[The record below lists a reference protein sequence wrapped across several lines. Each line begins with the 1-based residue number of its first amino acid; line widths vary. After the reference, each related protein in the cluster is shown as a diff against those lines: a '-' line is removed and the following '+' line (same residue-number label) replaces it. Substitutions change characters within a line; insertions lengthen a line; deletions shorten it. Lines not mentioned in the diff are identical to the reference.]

1 MQRELDKM
9 EIKRVMGPALA
20 AILAVGIAAAIY
32 VSHGRNAE
40 ELAAREAAAAIVD
53 LKGMIGSEKESFFAD
68 PKVIELL
75 AARGFRVKVE
85 KVGSR
90 EIATRDFSGYD
101 FGFPA
106 GTPAAITLQN
116 KAKATQVYPT
126 FFTPMAVASWN
137 LLVPVLE
144 KENIVRKTD
153 GAYYIIDM
161 KRLLS
166 LSEKGARWRDLKENT
181 AFPTGK
187 SILIGSTDV
196 RKSNSAAMYLALAS
210 YVVNDNNVVDDN
222 EQVAKVLPFVTSL
235 FLRQG
240 LQESSSAGPFD
251 DYTTMG
257 VGKAPLVMIYESQFL
272 EYQSKRAQPN
282 PDMVLLYPQPT
293 LYTKHILVP
302 FTDNGRRLGEV
313 LASDPELQKMAA
325 QYGYRTSSPTYFT
338 DFLKAAKLQAP
349 TTLVDVID
357 PPSYE
362 IMERMILAIEKKFQ

>member
-1 MQRELDKM
+1 M
-9 EIKRVMGPALA
+9 EVRRILGPALA
-20 AILAVGIAAAIY
+20 AVLAAGIGAAIY
-32 VSHGRNAE
+32 VSYGRNAE
-40 ELAAREAAAAIVD
+40 VRAAKDAAAAIVD
-53 LKGMIGSEKESFFAD
+53 VKGMIGSEKESYFSD

-75 AARGFRVKVE
+75 AARGLRVKVE

-90 EIATRDFSGYD
+90 EIASRDFTGYD

-106 GTPAAITLQN
+106 GTPAAITLQK
-116 KAKATQVYPT
+116 KARATQVFPT
-126 FFTPMAVASWN
+126 FFTPMAVASWQ

-144 KENIVRKTD
+144 KEGLIRKTD
-153 GAYYIIDM
+153 GSYFIIDM
-161 KRLLS
+161 KRLLAM
-166 LSEKGARWRDLKENT
+166 SEKGVRWRDFKDNT

-187 SILIGSTDV
+187 SVLISSTDV

-222 EQVAKVLPFVTSL
+222 DQVAKVLPFVTSL

-240 LQESSSAGPFD
+240 LQESSSAGPFE

-293 LYTKHILVP
+293 IYTKHILVP
-302 FTDNGRRLGEV
+302 FTDNGRRLGEA
-313 LASDPELQKMAA
+313 LSSDPELQRMAA
-325 QYGYRTSSPTYFT
+325 QYGYRTSSPEYFT
-338 DFLKAAKLQAP
+338 AFLKTVKLQAP
-349 TTLVDVID
+349 ATLVDVID

-362 IMERMILAIEKKFQ
+362 ILERMIQAIEKKFQ